1 MNVEVKSVDDRPGH
15 VKITMRNAQTNGVNG
30 ATILQDA
37 STVLPWAIAS
47 LIIPQIH
54 SASVVAHRAENEAK
68 DAEIAAIKGRK
79 A

>member
-1 MNVEVKSVDDRPGH
+1 MNVEVEPLNDRPGF
-15 VKITMRNAQTNGVNG
+15 VRLTIQNAETHGVNG

-37 STVLPWAIAS
+37 STVLPWATAS

-68 DAEIAAIKGRK
+68 DVEIEAMKGGK
-79 A
+79 

>member
-1 MNVEVKSVDDRPGH
+1 MNVEVEPLNDRPGF
-15 VKITMRNAQTNGVNG
+15 VRLTIRNAETIGVNG

-68 DAEIAAIKGRK
+68 DAEIKTMKGSK
-79 A
+79 L

>member
-1 MNVEVKSVDDRPGH
+1 MNVEIEPLNDRPGF
-15 VKITMRNAQTNGVNG
+15 VRLTIRNAETNGING

-54 SASVVAHRAENEAK
+54 GASVVAHLAEIEAK
-68 DAEIAAIKGRK
+68 DAEIEAMKGGE
-79 A
+79 

>member
-1 MNVEVKSVDDRPGH
+1 MNVEVEPLNDRPGF
-15 VKITMRNAQTNGVNG
+15 VRLTIRNAETNGING

-54 SASVVAHRAENEAK
+54 SASVIAHRAEDEAK
-68 DAEIAAIKGRK
+68 DAEIKAMKGGK
-79 A
+79 

>member
-1 MNVEVKSVDDRPGH
+1 MNVEVEPVNDRPGH
-15 VKITMRNAQTNGVNG
+15 VKITIRNAQTNGVNG

-54 SASVVAHRAENEAK
+54 AASVVAHRAENEAK
-68 DAEIAAIKGRK
+68 DEEIEAMKGTK
-79 A
+79 V

>member
-1 MNVEVKSVDDRPGH
+1 MNVDVKPEDGRPGF
-15 VKITMRNAQTNGVNG
+15 VRLTIRNAETNGING

-54 SASVVAHRAENEAK
+54 SASVIAHRAEDEAK
-68 DAEIAAIKGRK
+68 DAEIKAMKGGK
-79 A
+79 

>member
-30 ATILQDA
+30 ATIVQDA

>member
-1 MNVEVKSVDDRPGH
+1 MNVEVEPLNDRPGF
-15 VKITMRNAQTNGVNG
+15 VRLTIRNAETIGANG

-37 STVLPWAIAS
+37 STALPWAIAS

-68 DAEIAAIKGRK
+68 DAEIKAMKGSK
-79 A
+79 L

>member
-1 MNVEVKSVDDRPGH
+1 MNVEVEPVDDRPGH

-54 SASVVAHRAENEAK
+54 SASVVAQRAENEAK
-68 DAEIAAIKGRK
+68 DAEIAAMKGGR
-79 A
+79 

>member
-1 MNVEVKSVDDRPGH
+1 MNVEVEPENGRPGF
-15 VKITMRNAQTNGVNG
+15 VRLTIRNAETIGVNG

-37 STVLPWAIAS
+37 STALPWAIAS

-68 DAEIAAIKGRK
+68 DAEIAAMKGSK
-79 A
+79 L

>member
-1 MNVEVKSVDDRPGH
+1 MTVEVESVDDRPGY

-37 STVLPWAIAS
+37 STVLPWSIAS

-79 A
+79 T

>member
-79 A
+79 T

>member
-1 MNVEVKSVDDRPGH
+1 MNVEVEPENGRPGF
-15 VKITMRNAQTNGVNG
+15 VRLTIRNAETIGVNG

-37 STVLPWAIAS
+37 STALPWAIAS

-68 DAEIAAIKGRK
+68 DAEIAAMKGTRI
-79 A
+79 